1 MIKTKRIRAAVI
13 ALYMLL
19 TLSPMSAFAENPG
32 GKCGENTY
40 WSYDYATRHL
50 SITGTGNIR
59 QYAPDS
65 LAPWDRFSYDISSVS
80 IDSGVTGI
88 GDYAFY
94 YCDKLESITIPGS
107 VIRIGDYAFEHCT
120 GLTSIVIPE
129 GVKSI
134 GDYAFNDCYYEE
146 KDDKDNIIS
155 RRGLTNITFPNSLT
169 SIGERAFNGCV
180 NLESIVIP
188 DGVKSIGD
196 YAFNGCYY
204 EERDDKDNIIF
215 RSGLK
220 NITLPDSLT
229 SIGQSAFSNTICYN
243 DWEADCDKKKKE
255 NKPCDSLYIGNHLIE
270 AYWKISSDYT
280 VRAGTKTIA
289 VHAFDSQDALTD
301 ITLPNSV
308 VSIGDC
314 AFIGCSALANI
325 SIPDSVI
332 SIGDSA
338 FSSCSE
344 LTSIA
349 IPKSVAN
356 IGEYAFEACVDL
368 TEINVAADNAA
379 YCSEDGVLYDKE
391 KTEIIRFPI
400 GKSETSFTIPT
411 GITSIANGAFERCR
425 NLTSIE
431 IPDGVTHIGDYAFNG
446 CYYEEKDEDD
456 NIISRL
462 GLTSIEIPDGVPS
475 IGNYAFFG
483 CSSLSSVTIPNTVTS
498 IGDYAFNDCGR
509 LSWVDYIGTKDEWN
523 LITMGEGCSID
534 TKPVFPIK
542 GISAKR
548 SAGGIVVKPV
558 NIENGKTVVLALYDG
573 DKLIEIKSGTYAG
586 AEITFETDKNY
597 IYAKAMVWNS
607 FSDASPECA
616 VKTVR

>member
-1 MIKTKRIRAAVI
+1 MIKTKRIQAAVI
-13 ALYMLL
+13 ALCMLL
-19 TLSPMSAFAENPG
+19 TLAPMSAFASSTD

-40 WSYDYATRHL
+40 WSYDYDTHHL
-50 SITGTGNIR
+50 SITGTGDML
-59 QYAPDS
+59 QYAENSD
-65 LAPWDRFSYDISSVS
+65 APWYYSFSDEISSVS
-80 IDSGVTGI
+80 IESGVTSI
-88 GDYAFY
+88 GDYAF
-94 YCDKLESITIPGS
+94 CWCNKITSVTIADSVKTIGNNAFFHCEALTSVIIPGSVTSIGDSAFMNCSDLTSVTIPGS
-107 VIRIGDYAFEHCT
+107 VTSIGDSAFSSCKS
-120 GLTSIVIPE
+120 LISIVIPE
-129 GVKSI
+129 GVTSI
-134 GDYAFNDCYYEE
+134 GDYAFSGCCYEE
-146 KDDKDNIIS
+146 RDKDGNIIS
-155 RRGLTNITFPNSLT
+155 RSGLT
-169 SIGERAFNGCV
+169 
-180 NLESIVIP
+180 
-188 DGVKSIGD
+188 
-196 YAFNGCYY
+196 
-204 EERDDKDNIIF
+204 
-215 RSGLK
+215 

-229 SIGQSAFSNTICYN
+229 SIGQSAFSNTVCYN
-243 DWEADCDKKKKE
+243 EWDEDCDKKREE
-255 NKPCDSLYIGNHLIE
+255 NIPYDSLYIGNHLIK
-270 AYWKISSDYT
+270 AYWKISGDYT

-289 VHAFDSQDALTD
+289 DHAFDSQDTLTD
-301 ITLPNSV
+301 ITIPDSV
-308 VSIGDC
+308 THIGDC
-314 AFIGCSALANI
+314 AFIGCKQLVSI
-325 SIPDSVI
+325 SIPDSVV
-332 SIGDSA
+332 SIGEKA
-338 FSSCSE
+338 FSSCSA

-379 YCSEDGVLYDKE
+379 YCSEDGVLYNKE
-391 KTEIIRFPI
+391 KTEIIRFPNNN
-400 GKSETSFTIPT
+400 KKYTAAFTIPT
-411 GITSIANGAFERCR
+411 GVTSIANGAFERCW

-483 CSSLSSVTIPNTVTS
+483 CSKLFSVTIPNSVTS
-498 IGDYAFNDCGR
+498 VGDYAFKDCGR
-509 LSWVDYIGTKDEWN
+509 LFFVDYIGTKDEWN
-523 LITMGEGCSID
+523 LITMGEECSID

-597 IYAKAMVWNS
+597 TYAKAMVWNS
-607 FSDASPECA
+607 FGDASPECGA
-616 VKTVR
+616 KTLR

>member
-1 MIKTKRIRAAVI
+1 MIKTKRIQAAI
-13 ALYMLL
+13 IMLCMLL
-19 TLSPMSAFAENPG
+19 TLAPMSAFASSTD

-40 WSYDYATRHL
+40 WSYDYATHHL
-50 SITGTGNIR
+50 SITGTGDMR
-59 QYAPDS
+59 QYAENSD
-65 LAPWDRFSYDISSVS
+65 APWYYSFSDEISSVS
-80 IDSGVTGI
+80 IESGVTSI
-88 GDYAFY
+88 GDYAF
-94 YCDKLESITIPGS
+94 CWCNKITSVTIADSVKTIGSNAFFHCEALTSVTIPGSVTSIGDSAFMNCSDLTSITIPGS
-107 VIRIGDYAFEHCT
+107 VTSIGDSAFSSCKS
-120 GLTSIVIPE
+120 LTSIVIPE
-129 GVKSI
+129 GVTSI
-134 GDYAFNDCYYEE
+134 GDYAF
-146 KDDKDNIIS
+146 S
-155 RRGLTNITFPNSLT
+155 
-169 SIGERAFNGCV
+169 
-180 NLESIVIP
+180 
-188 DGVKSIGD
+188 
-196 YAFNGCYY
+196 GCYY

-243 DWEADCDKKKKE
+243 DWEADCDKKKEE

-270 AYWKISSDYT
+270 AYWKISGDYT
-280 VRAGTKTIA
+280 VRAGTKAIA
-289 VHAFDSQDALTD
+289 DHAFDSQDALTD

-338 FSSCSE
+338 FSSCSALTSISIPNSVANIGDSAFSSCSE
-344 LTSIA
+344 LTSIS
-349 IPKSVAN
+349 IPNSVAN
-356 IGEYAFEACVDL
+356 IGENAFENCVGL

-379 YCSEDGVLYDKE
+379 YCSENGVLYDKE

-411 GITSIANGAFERCR
+411 GITSICNYAFDTCE
-425 NLTSIE
+425 NLISII
-431 IPDGVTHIGDYAFNG
+431 IPDSVTNIGDYVFNT
-446 CYYEEKDEDD
+446 C
-456 NIISRL
+456 S
-462 GLTSIEIPDGVPS
+462 GLTSIVIPDGVPS
-475 IGNYAFFG
+475 IGSHAFFG

-498 IGDYAFNDCGR
+498 IGNYAFKDCGR
-509 LSWVDYIGTKDEWN
+509 FRVYYIGTPDEWSN
-523 LITMGEGCSID
+523 ITKGYYCSID

-558 NIENGKTVVLALYDG
+558 NIANGKTVVLALYDG

-597 IYAKAMVWNS
+597 TYAKAMVWNS
-607 FSDASPECA
+607 FGDASPECTA
-616 VKTVR
+616 KTLR

>member
-40 WSYDYATRHL
+40 WSYDYDTRHL
-50 SITGTGNIR
+50 SITGTGDIR
-59 QYAPDS
+59 QYTPDS
-65 LAPWDRFSYDISSVS
+65 PAPWYFDFSDEIVSIS

-107 VIRIGDYAFEHCT
+107 VIRIGDNAFEHCT

-215 RSGLK
+215 RRGLT

-229 SIGQSAFSNTICYN
+229 RIGQSAFSNTVCYN

-270 AYWKISSDYT
+270 AYWKISGDYT

-289 VHAFDSQDALTD
+289 DHAFDSQNTLTD
-301 ITLPNSV
+301 ITLPNSG

-338 FSSCSE
+338 FSSCSA
-344 LTSIA
+344 LTSIS
-349 IPKSVAN
+349 IPNSVAN
-356 IGEYAFEACVDL
+356 IGEYAFETCVNL
-368 TEINVAADNAA
+368 TEISVAAGNTA
-379 YCSEDGVLYDKE
+379 YCSEDGVLYDKG

-400 GKSETSFTIPT
+400 GKSETSFIIPT
-411 GITSIANGAFERCR
+411 GVTSITNGAFERCR
-425 NLTSIE
+425 NLTGIE
-431 IPDGVTHIGDYAFNG
+431 IPDGVTNIGDSAFAHCEN
-446 CYYEEKDEDD
+446 
-456 NIISRL
+456 
-462 GLTSIEIPDGVPS
+462 LTSIVIPDGVPS
-475 IGNYAFFG
+475 IGSHAFFG
-483 CSSLSSVTIPNTVTS
+483 CSSLSNVTIPNTVTS
-498 IGDYAFNDCGR
+498 IGDYAFKDCGR
-509 LSWVDYIGTKDEWN
+509 LSWVYYIGTKDEWN
-523 LITMGEGCSID
+523 LITMGEECSID
-534 TKPVFPIK
+534 TKPVFPIN

-597 IYAKAMVWNS
+597 TYAKAMVWNS
-607 FSDASPECA
+607 FGDASPECA

>member
-13 ALYMLL
+13 ALCMLL
-19 TLSPMSAFAENPG
+19 TLAPMSAFASSTD

-50 SITGTGNIR
+50 SITGTGDIR

-65 LAPWDRFSYDISSVS
+65 LAPWYFDFSDEIVSIS

-229 SIGQSAFSNTICYN
+229 RIGQSAFSNTICYK
-243 DWEADCDKKKKE
+243 DWEADCNKKKKE

-280 VRAGTKTIA
+280 VRAGTKAIA
-289 VHAFDSQDALTD
+289 DHAFDSQDALTD

-338 FSSCSE
+338 FSSCSA
-344 LTSIA
+344 LTSIS
-349 IPKSVAN
+349 IPNSVAN
-356 IGEYAFEACVDL
+356 IGEYAFETCVNL
-368 TEINVAADNAA
+368 TEISVAAGNAA

-400 GKSETSFTIPT
+400 GKSETSFKIPT
-411 GITSIANGAFERCR
+411 GVTSVANGAFERCR

-431 IPDGVTHIGDYAFNG
+431 IPDGVTSIGDSAFAHCEN
-446 CYYEEKDEDD
+446 
-456 NIISRL
+456 
-462 GLTSIEIPDGVPS
+462 LTSIVIPDGVPS

-483 CSSLSSVTIPNTVTS
+483 CSKLFSVTIPNSVTS
-498 IGDYAFNDCGR
+498 VGDYAFKNCSR
-509 LSWVDYIGTKDEWN
+509 LFFVDYIGTDVEWN
-523 LITMGEGCSID
+523 LITRGEGCSID
-534 TKPVFPIK
+534 GKYMTYLK

-548 SAGGIVVKPV
+548 SDGGIVVKPV
-558 NIENGKTVVLALYDG
+558 NIANGKTVVLALYDG

-597 IYAKAMVWNS
+597 TYAKAMVWNS
-607 FSDASPECA
+607 FGDASPECA

>member
-13 ALYMLL
+13 ALCMLL
-19 TLSPMSAFAENPG
+19 TLAPMSAFASSTD

-40 WSYDYATRHL
+40 WSYDYDTRHL
-50 SITGTGNIR
+50 SITGTGDIR

-229 SIGQSAFSNTICYN
+229 SIGQSAFYNTLCYN
-243 DWEADCDKKKKE
+243 EWDEDCDKKRKE
-255 NKPCDSLYIGNHLIE
+255 NIPYDSLYIGDCLIE
-270 AYWKISSDYT
+270 AYWKISGDYT
-280 VRAGTKTIA
+280 VRAGTKAIA
-289 VHAFDSQDALTD
+289 DHAFDSQDALTD

-338 FSSCSE
+338 FSGCSA
-344 LTSIA
+344 LTSIS
-349 IPKSVAN
+349 IPNSVAN
-356 IGEYAFEACVDL
+356 IGEYAFETCVNL
-368 TEINVAADNAA
+368 TEISVAAGNTA

-411 GITSIANGAFERCR
+411 GVTSIANGAFERCR
-425 NLTSIE
+425 NLTGIE
-431 IPDGVTHIGDYAFNG
+431 IPDGVTNIGDSAFAHCEN
-446 CYYEEKDEDD
+446 
-456 NIISRL
+456 
-462 GLTSIEIPDGVPS
+462 LTSIVIPDGVPS
-475 IGNYAFFG
+475 ISSHAFFG

-498 IGDYAFNDCGR
+498 IGDYAFKDCGR

-523 LITMGEGCSID
+523 LITMGEGCLID
-534 TKPVFPIK
+534 TKPVFPVN

-597 IYAKAMVWNS
+597 TYAKAMVWNS
-607 FSDASPECA
+607 FGDASPECA
-616 VKTVR
+616 AKTVR

>member
-19 TLSPMSAFAENPG
+19 TLAPMSAFAENPG

-50 SITGTGNIR
+50 SITGTGDIR
-59 QYAPDS
+59 QYTPDS
-65 LAPWDRFSYDISSVS
+65 PAPWYFDFSDEIVSIS

-107 VIRIGDYAFEHCT
+107 VIRIGDNAFEHCT
-120 GLTSIVIPE
+120 GLTSIVIPEGVKSIGDYAFDHCSALTSIVIPE

-169 SIGERAFNGCV
+169 SIG
-180 NLESIVIP
+180 L
-188 DGVKSIGD
+188 
-196 YAFNGCYY
+196 
-204 EERDDKDNIIF
+204 
-215 RSGLK
+215 
-220 NITLPDSLT
+220 SLIHISEPT
-229 SIGQSAFSNTICYN
+229 RLR
-243 DWEADCDKKKKE
+243 EANCDKKKKE

-270 AYWKISSDYT
+270 AYWKISGDYT
-280 VRAGTKTIA
+280 VRARTKAIA
-289 VHAFDSQDALTD
+289 DHAFDSQDALTD

-338 FSSCSE
+338 FSSCSA
-344 LTSIA
+344 LTSIS
-349 IPKSVAN
+349 IPNSVAN
-356 IGEYAFEACVDL
+356 IGEYAFETCVNL
-368 TEINVAADNAA
+368 TEISVAADNAA
-379 YCSEDGVLYDKE
+379 YCSEDGVLYDKG

-431 IPDGVTHIGDYAFNG
+431 IPDGVTNIGDSAFAHCEN
-446 CYYEEKDEDD
+446 
-456 NIISRL
+456 
-462 GLTSIEIPDGVPS
+462 LTSIVIPDGVPS
-475 IGNYAFFG
+475 IGSHAFFG

-498 IGDYAFNDCGR
+498 IGDYAFKDCGR
-509 LSWVDYIGTKDEWN
+509 LSWVYYIGTKDEWN
-523 LITMGEGCSID
+523 LITMGEECSID
-534 TKPVFPIK
+534 TKPVFPIN

-597 IYAKAMVWNS
+597 TYAKAMVWNS
-607 FSDASPECA
+607 FGNASPECGA
-616 VKTVR
+616 KTLR